1 MTTPGPAKPLAD
13 LLRGSGPSNYAEQP
27 GSGAFLVS
35 VDLVTGANVVTD
47 GATRYTNLPSL
58 IPYAQLTVGRVLL
71 METPALPVILGR
83 LYTPI
88 AGS

>member
-13 LLRGSGPSNYAEQP
+13 LLRGSGPSNYTP
-27 GSGAFLVS
+27 VPAFSAYLVS
-35 VDLVTGANVVTD
+35 VDPVTGANVVTD
-47 GATRYTNLPSL
+47 GATTYRDLPSL
-58 IPYAQLTVGRVLL
+58 LPYAQLTVGRVFLA
-71 METPALPVILGR
+71 ETEPLPVILGR